1 MIHCIQLANTD
12 TAPSEAGEW
21 LKAHCARIGM
31 PEIDSYQVITCLVEA
46 VNNAVAHKLA
56 EHSGEIG
63 VKLYTGAACLVLQIR
78 DNGPSAEQA
87 LLATAPDPDSI
98 GGRGW
103 FIINQWMDVAR
114 YRRVNHYN
122 IVTLARHLNPD

>member
-1 MIHCIQLANTD
+1 MIHRIQLANTD
-12 TAPSEAGEW
+12 TAPTETGEW
-21 LKAHCARIGM
+21 IKAHCTRIGM
-31 PEIDSYQVITCLVEA
+31 PESDSYQVITCLVEA
-46 VNNAVAHKLA
+46 VNNAVAYGLA
-56 EHSGEIG
+56 NHSGEIVIKLHTG
-63 VKLYTGAACLVLQIR
+63 VACLVLQIR

-114 YRRVNHYN
+114 YRRINHYN
-122 IVTLARHLNPD
+122 IVTLARHLPPG